1 MNPAAAL
8 GVALLMTQPPPP
20 PASPHYFGI
29 TDLSRTVVLLQNA
42 VPQFMNV
49 EGVQKEVWLKGPSD
63 AAPVRHGVPVSG
75 TGFLVVSRDRLILV
89 TAAHVAE
96 AMGPTT
102 TVTIAGPTDQ
112 PASLS
117 LAELAGTSRPTWLLH
132 SSADAAVMQLRPS
145 QPLVDGL
152 LKGRFAP
159 DVLLSPSNEAPSREA
174 QLTVIGFPKGLGV
187 GARFSPLTLQT
198 FAASGLFSHRRFDK
212 AIDTPFF
219 FLQDPS
225 VGGYSGA
232 PVYDV
237 SIRNLGGA
245 VVTGDGTRCYGLV
258 HGTLGDETG
267 GKLSAVVPIQAVLEL
282 LAQPTLP

>member
-1 MNPAAAL
+1 MYAASSTILKWPTSKPRCTGDRPYLSQL
-8 GVALLMTQPPPP
+8 GV
-20 PASPHYFGI
+20 
-29 TDLSRTVVLLQNA
+29 
-42 VPQFMNV
+42 
-49 EGVQKEVWLKGPSD
+49 
-63 AAPVRHGVPVSG
+63 
-75 TGFLVVSRDRLILV
+75 
-89 TAAHVAE
+89 
-96 AMGPTT
+96 
-102 TVTIAGPTDQ
+102 
-112 PASLS
+112 
-117 LAELAGTSRPTWLLH
+117 
-132 SSADAAVMQLRPS
+132 
-145 QPLVDGL
+145 
-152 LKGRFAP
+152 
-159 DVLLSPSNEAPSREA
+159 
-174 QLTVIGFPKGLGV
+174 GFPKGLGV

-245 VVTGDGTRCYGLV
+245 VVTGEGTRCYGLV

-282 LAQPTLP
+282 LTQPTLP